1 MTRALR
7 VARHHLDDRTR
18 DLLDKELT
26 AAVSDN
32 SLDSDAHEAI
42 LAGIGAHALQT
53 HLPGEILQALAFY
66 PATGSH
72 ALMIHNLPQQE
83 FPATPRNGFTDE
95 PVMAVTNA
103 LHFGLLQLLSL
114 TPFAVDYE
122 NNGRYI
128 RNVAPNLV
136 AAGTTSSWGADS
148 EFFWHTDN
156 PHLPFGG
163 RGADPRRFVPRY
175 LSFYTVRNDE
185 LVPTEVLATEDVVTS
200 LDEATIHDL
209 QSAQFDVGAPAS
221 NDETETL
228 LGAALLE
235 QSFEGYRARYD
246 QGTVTGTTPA
256 ANAALDRWVR
266 AVEQTRAEEFVLRPG
281 DFLIFDNHRVLHRR
295 RAFQPGPADTAR
307 WLRRCY
313 AS

>member
-1 MTRALR
+1 MSRALR

-26 AAVSDN
+26 AALCDIT
-32 SLDSDAHEAI
+32 LDSDAHEAI
-42 LAGIGAHALQT
+42 LARIGAHALQT
-53 HLPGEILQALAFY
+53 HLPGEILQALTFY

-72 ALMIHNLPQQE
+72 VLTIGNLPQQE

-95 PVMAVTNA
+95 TAMAVTNA

-128 RNVAPNLV
+128 RNVAPNPA

-163 RGADPRRFVPRY
+163 KGVDPRRYVPRY
-175 LSFYTVRNDE
+175 LSFYAVRNE
-185 LVPTEVLATEDVVTS
+185 EQVPTEVLAIEDAVAA
-200 LDEATIHDL
+200 LDDATVQAL
-209 QSAQFDVGAPAS
+209 QSAQFLVGPPAS
-221 NDETETL
+221 NDETAPL
-228 LGAALLE
+228 PDAALLE
-235 QSFEGYRARYD
+235 QSYEGTRARYD
-246 QGTVTGTTPA
+246 RGTVTGTTPA
-256 ANAALDRWVR
+256 AAAALDRWVQ
-266 AVEQTRAEEFVLRPG
+266 ALEQARAEEFVLSPG
-281 DFLIFDNHRVLHRR
+281 DFLIFDNYRVLHRR
-295 RAFQPGPADTAR
+295 RAFQPGPTETAR

>member
-1 MTRALR
+1 MNRALR
-7 VARHHLDDRTR
+7 VVRHHLDDRTR
-18 DLLDKELT
+18 DLLHKELT
-26 AAVSDN
+26 AAVSDI

-42 LAGIGAHALQT
+42 LAGIGAHALRT

-72 ALMIHNLPQQE
+72 ALMLSNLPQQP
-83 FPATPRNGFTDE
+83 FPATPRSGFADE
-95 PVMAVTNA
+95 STMAVTNA

-122 NNGRYI
+122 NNGLYI
-128 RNVAPNLV
+128 RNVAPNPL

-163 RGADPRRFVPRY
+163 KGVDPRRYIPRY
-175 LSFYTVRNDE
+175 LSFYVVRNDE
-185 LVPTEVLATEDVVTS
+185 QVPTEVLAVEDAVAA
-200 LDEATIHDL
+200 LDDETVRDL
-209 QSAQFDVGAPAS
+209 QSAHFTVGAPAS
-221 NDETETL
+221 NDEVEPL
-228 LGAALLE
+228 LGVAVLE
-235 QSFEGYRARYD
+235 QSYEGHQTRYD

-256 ANAALDRWVR
+256 ARAALDLWVR
-266 AVEQTRAEEFVLRPG
+266 TLRQTDAEEIVLRPG
-281 DFLIFDNHRVLHRR
+281 DFLIFDNYRVLHRR
-295 RAFQPGPADTAR
+295 QAFQPGPADTAR